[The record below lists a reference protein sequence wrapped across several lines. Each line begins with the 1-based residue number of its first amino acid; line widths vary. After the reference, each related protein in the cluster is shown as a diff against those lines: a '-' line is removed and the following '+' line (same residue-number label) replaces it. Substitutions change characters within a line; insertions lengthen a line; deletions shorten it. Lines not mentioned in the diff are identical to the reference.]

1 MGCSTPRPGSVGSLV
16 AVNGLSSWDL
26 DALMKRVM
34 VEWNLKEEDEERRLV
49 ERYVCKYFF
58 KLKMKR
64 KF

>member
-1 MGCSTPRPGSVGSLV
+1 LF
-16 AVNGLSSWDL
+16 SWDL